1 MYSFV
6 ALQTVKQWLKD
17 KNDSVGFDHDTL
29 RVETQNLHEI
39 KADCEGT
46 LLWMPG
52 VAQLRGVE
60 TIILAIVNPGDQNIR
75 WFYVRP
81 SVSDLVDWDIC

>member
-1 MYSFV
+1 MYSFT
-6 ALQTVKQWLKD
+6 ALQTVKRWLKD
-17 KNDSVGFDHDTL
+17 QHDSVEFEHDTL
-29 RVETQNLHEI
+29 RVETQNLHEL

-52 VAQLRGVE
+52 VAQLGSVE
-60 TIILAIVNPGDQNIR
+60 TSILAIVNPGDRNIR

-81 SVSDLVDWDIC
+81 